1 VTINIT
7 RASDLAPTATPWP
20 PPARSTAPAIPLCL
34 GCLGHSLTPDE
45 RPAAALAVPATAP
58 TLPMAA
64 PAPKVPYSGPTRAV
78 VVRPH
83 GDPRAAQWEQQC
95 LAYVERHELRLVG
108 IADAD
113 GAMRMV
119 LAGEADVLVA
129 AKNTHVVLPAYVR
142 LLSDEWAGNDV
153 RGHGDVSPSL
163 RRPQRVSRISA
174 NGRLANGYDG
184 RGGRA

>member
-7 RASDLAPTATPWP
+7 RASDLAPTATHWRR
-20 PPARSTAPAIPLCL
+20 PARSTAPAIPLCL

-45 RPAAALAVPATAP
+45 RPPPAA
-58 TLPMAA
+58 AA
-64 PAPKVPYSGPTRAV
+64 PAPTPPGPPAAAPAPRVAYSGPTRAV

-83 GDPRAAQWEQQC
+83 GDPQAAKWERQC
-95 LAYVERHELRLVG
+95 LAYVERHEMRLVS

-142 LLSDEWAGNDV
+142 LLSDEWAGSDT
-153 RGHGDVSPSL
+153 RGTDPSPSQ

-174 NGRLANGYDG
+174 AGRLSTGYEG